1 MTIRSRSSRADI
13 AASAVVVSF
22 SFTLLAAS
30 FAVFA
35 GALPLG
41 GLDQLHQ
48 TELGAL
54 LFLAPIVTLILAV
67 LFEASHLVLRHT
79 PLPDP
84 IPVRSISWDRRDG

>member
-1 MTIRSRSSRADI
+1 MTTIKSSRADL

-30 FAVFA
+30 FGVFA
-35 GALPLG
+35 GIIPLA

-54 LFLAPIVTLILAV
+54 LFLAPVLTLVLAV
-67 LFEASHLVLRHT
+67 LFEASHLVLRRT
-79 PLPDP
+79 PLPAP
-84 IPVRSISWDRRDG
+84 VPVRAISWDRQDR